1 MKKVS
6 FVAIVIGMVFGAGL
20 CADRPAEEIQKNEQ
34 VIFNAPPNF
43 GKTHFIVGYENPSQ
57 ELSHNSATQQILV
70 NQKPFVV
77 DGSSAHLI
85 DVTRHTQSF
94 FTSIHDVTS
103 IILYMLEHAEKNI
116 TVAAFALTDAR
127 IADALINAHKRG
139 VAVYIIVD
147 GNKAK
152 DRYSKVQKLVNSDLE
167 VWCYDPSLRPH
178 YKKKDW
184 SDPLMHHKCF
194 VIDNMVITG
203 SYNATKAAQA
213 DNIENINILRDP
225 YAVEEHRQE
234 FTRLK
239 TYCKRCKK
247 K

>member
-1 MKKVS
+1 MKKIS
-6 FVAIVIGMVFGAGL
+6 FVAIAIGMFFGAGL
-20 CADRPAEEIQKNEQ
+20 CADWPPQEIEKNEQ
-34 VIFNAPPNF
+34 IIFNAPPNF
-43 GKTHFIVGYENPSQ
+43 GKTHFIVGYENPPQ
-57 ELSHNSATQQILV
+57 ELSNNATQQILV
-70 NQKPFVV
+70 NQKPFIV

-85 DVTRHTQSF
+85 DESRNTQSF
-94 FTSIHDVTS
+94 FTSIHEVTS
-103 IILYMLEHAEKNI
+103 IILYLLEQAQKSI
-116 TVAAFALTDAR
+116 TVAAFALTDVR

-139 VAVYIIVD
+139 VVVYIIVD

-152 DRYSKVQKLVNSDLE
+152 DRYSKVQKLVTSNLE

-194 VIDNMVITG
+194 VIDNVVITG

-225 YAVEEHRQE
+225 HAVEEHRQE